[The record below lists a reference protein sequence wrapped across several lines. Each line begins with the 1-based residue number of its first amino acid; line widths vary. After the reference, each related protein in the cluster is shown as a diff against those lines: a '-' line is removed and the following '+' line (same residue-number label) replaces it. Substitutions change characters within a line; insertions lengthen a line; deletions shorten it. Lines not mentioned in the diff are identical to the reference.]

1 MSSTVSNKS
10 KGALLVF
17 LCSFVYFVS
26 YFSRKDFAAV
36 MAGMLEA
43 NVIEKGTAGLI
54 GTGLFVCYGVGQLIS
69 GYLGDKMKPRTL
81 ILLGLSMTALA
92 NLLMPIIK
100 TSSLM
105 IPTWAFNGFAQA
117 MLWPPIVRI
126 LSDNLNHEQFIKANL
141 LVTSAAHISTI
152 LLYLYVPVCLEFF
165 SWKTVFFTA
174 SILAVL
180 AVLVFAIVLSFIV
193 LNEGT
198 SSKKTV
204 QNSAKDKDVPYFT
217 LVKKAGIIEI
227 FVAIVMMGILR
238 DGIESWLPTL
248 YSEAFNRDAS
258 ESILVSV
265 ALPIFSIVSI
275 TVVTALH
282 KNKLF
287 NNEVLGSAILFLGVV
302 ILALPIV
309 FMINSDSAV
318 IRIICL
324 ILSALV
330 CSCMHG
336 VNFLLIS
343 CLPGRFSAYGKAA
356 TTSGFCNAFV
366 YLGAAVSMY
375 GFALISELFDWRAT
389 IISWI
394 IVSILG
400 IASTVISLKSYTKFI
415 KSENN

>member
-1 MSSTVSNKS
+1 MMSSTLSTKR

-43 NVIEKGTAGLI
+43 NVIEKGTAGLV
-54 GTGLFVCYGVGQLIS
+54 GTGLFVCYGVGQLLS
-69 GYLGDKMKPRTL
+69 GYLGDKIKPRNL
-81 ILLGLSMTALA
+81 IILGLSMTAVA
-92 NLLMPIIK
+92 NLIMPLIK
-100 TSSLM
+100 TSPLM

-126 LSDNLNHEQFIKANL
+126 LSDNLDHESFIKANL
-141 LVTSAAHISTI
+141 LVTSAAHVATI

-174 SILAVL
+174 SALAVL
-180 AVLVFAIVLSFIV
+180 AILVFAVALSFIV
-193 LNEGT
+193 LNSGAH
-198 SSKKTV
+198 SKKANSDGNV
-204 QNSAKDKDVPYFT
+204 QNIGYFS
-217 LVKKAGIIEI
+217 LIKKAGIIEI
-227 FVAIVMMGILR
+227 FIAIIMMGILK

-265 ALPIFSIVSI
+265 SLPIFSIISI
-275 TVVTALH
+275 TVITALH

-309 FMINSDSAV
+309 FMIKSESAV

-324 ILSALV
+324 VLSALV
-330 CSCMHG
+330 CGCMHG

-343 CLPGRFSAYGKAA
+343 CLPGRFSTYGKAA
-356 TTSGFCNAFV
+356 TTSGLCNAFV
-366 YLGAAVSMY
+366 YVGAAISMY
-375 GFALISELFDWRAT
+375 GFALISELFDWQAT
-389 IISWI
+389 VISWI
-394 IVSILG
+394 LVAALG
-400 IASTVISLKSYTKFI
+400 IAFTVISLKSYTKFI
-415 KSENN
+415 KSENS